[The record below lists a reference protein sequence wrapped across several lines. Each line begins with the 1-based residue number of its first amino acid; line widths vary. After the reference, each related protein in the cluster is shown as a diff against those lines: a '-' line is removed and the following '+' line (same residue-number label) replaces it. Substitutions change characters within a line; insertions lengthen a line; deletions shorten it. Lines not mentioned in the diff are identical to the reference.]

1 MSMTLVTM
9 GWQGALVDA
18 DGSYRI
24 AGISGP
30 LESYAVWL
38 HVSAKHMYPDSL
50 SDMHP

>member
-9 GWQGALVDA
+9 VVGAFVTA
-18 DGSYRI
+18 DGGYRI
-24 AGISGP
+24 AGIGGS

-50 SDMHP
+50 SDAHL